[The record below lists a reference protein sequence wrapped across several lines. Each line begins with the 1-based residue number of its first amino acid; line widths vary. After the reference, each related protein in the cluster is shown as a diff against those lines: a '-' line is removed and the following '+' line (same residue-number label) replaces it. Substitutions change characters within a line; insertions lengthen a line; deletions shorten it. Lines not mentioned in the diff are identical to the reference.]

1 MPQVHENIASNHDLS
16 FGRWLRRVPPH
27 AGAGLVPLQSQPSP
41 PIAGAG
47 LVPALNNVPTCFKIC
62 RTLFVGRHKT
72 GPCDASVTC
81 RTWIPYNG
89 FVLSSYPSLMGYKE
103 YLRISISTK
112 YYFLRYSPIFFISA
126 PCAVGGSPLFKFR
139 KLIITFQPSL
149 PHYFMRFSAILCKA
163 IFVIGRLLPR

>member
-1 MPQVHENIASNHDLS
+1 MVRHNT
-16 FGRWLRRVPPH
+16 VP
-27 AGAGLVPLQSQPSP
+27 
-41 PIAGAG
+41 
-47 LVPALNNVPTCFKIC
+47 CY
-62 RTLFVGRHKT
+62 
-72 GPCDASVTC
+72 ASVTC

-149 PHYFMRFSAILCKA
+149 PHYFMRVSAILCQGNFRHWQASTPIGVVLKRR
-163 IFVIGRLLPR
+163 GRLRACSQSAPSLQHHSSIGSWRLAMTIFLKLSPPLTN